1 MTRINGFTFKN
12 CCPHD
17 IQVVDKNG
25 TTHLIPEDKDSLIRV
40 NTIMSHGC
48 LAGFDD
54 QVVSALSIE
63 NLPPEEERTIYIV
76 SNPVLQLLKR
86 AGVKRTDFRGLGRK
100 IEQSNSRQGFI
111 SL

>member
-1 MTRINGFTFKN
+1 MLKINGYTFKN
-12 CCPHD
+12 CCPHPVD
-17 IQVVDKNG
+17 IIDQQGKKY
-25 TTHLIPEDKDSLIRV
+25 TIPEDKDLLIRV
-40 NTIMSHGC
+40 NTVLSPGC

-63 NLPPEEERTIYIV
+63 NLPPEEDRTYFIV

-86 AGVKRTDFRGLGRK
+86 ANVHRGDFRGLGK
-100 IEQSNSRQGFI
+100 KLDQSNCRQGFI